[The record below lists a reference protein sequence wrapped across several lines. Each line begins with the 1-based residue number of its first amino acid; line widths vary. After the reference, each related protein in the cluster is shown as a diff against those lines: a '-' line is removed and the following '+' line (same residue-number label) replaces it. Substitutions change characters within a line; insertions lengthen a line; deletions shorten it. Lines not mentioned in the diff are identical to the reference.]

1 MTVKYYYED
10 LALTPSNDLGTRTV
24 SREDIIRFA
33 REFDPQPFHV
43 DEEAAKK
50 SPYGGLIASGWM
62 TCAMVMRMMCDGY
75 LAESASL
82 GSPGIDKLR
91 WLKPVRPGDTIS
103 VLRKTLEARK
113 SASKPDMGIVKS
125 LWEVSN
131 QHGELVMTMEGIG
144 MFRCRPP
151 SAVTP
156 A

>member
-82 GSPGIDKLR
+82 GSPGIDNLR